1 MPDYQVNERTTPQI
15 PRPKLNGYGSSDG
28 IYGGDELTDY
38 VQEGEI
44 DSPKLNRL
52 TLEGATEFSKFET
65 VIKDYVLGM
74 LGFPIVRV
82 ELTDFQLKQTVQEA
96 INRLN
101 YHAPLWNLQY
111 ASFDAS
117 AGQNIYELPLYMI
130 QNLEYV
136 AYRKT
141 LLTIAAQ
148 AGTLEMDFF
157 IKYFQ
162 DNFLFSNM
170 QVGEFYLLQQ
180 TLEMYRKIL
189 SGDGGFNIV
198 GGKYLQIYPSPA
210 ITPERV
216 IIEYRAVNSDTI
228 LPAYLNWAQRYALA
242 VAKGI
247 LAQIRGKFASVPSPA
262 GGATLNGA
270 QLAQESQQEKEALI
284 QELLSEIEEPPAFST
299 F

>member
-1 MPDYQVNERTTPQI
+1 MTDYQNKNPQI
-15 PRPKLNGYGSSDG
+15 PRPLLNGYGSSDG
-28 IYGGDELTDY
+28 IYGGDKLTDY
-38 VQEGEI
+38 TQEGEI

-52 TLEGATEFSKFET
+52 TLVNSGEFTEFET
-65 VIKDYVLGM
+65 IIKDYILGM
-74 LGFPIVRV
+74 LGFPVVRV
-82 ELTDFQLKQTVQEA
+82 ELTPFQLKHAVQEA
-96 INRLN
+96 INKLN

-117 AGQNIYELPLYMI
+117 AGQNIYEIPLYMI

-136 AYRKT
+136 VYRKN

-170 QVGEFYLLQQ
+170 QVGEFFLLQQ

-189 SGDGGFNIV
+189 SSDGGFNIV
-198 GGKYLQIYPSPA
+198 GGKYLQIYPAPA
-210 ITPERV
+210 LTPERV
-216 IIEYRAVNSDTI
+216 IIEYRAINSGTI
-228 LPAYLNWAQRYALA
+228 HPAYLNWIQRYSLA
-242 VAKGI
+242 VAKGV

-262 GGATLNGA
+262 GGATLNGPA
-270 QLAQESQQEKEALI
+270 LAQESQQEKEALM
-284 QELLSEIEEPPAFST
+284 QELLAEIEEPPCFT
-299 F
+299 TY